1 MEVSLSAILDTREN
15 RVNKQKALLSQYNK
29 PLLCFTMNIPGP
41 VKCNRDVK
49 IGFFVGNRL
58 LGDSLKPYK
67 VLHREIHT
75 LPTGC
80 EAYYVVD
87 MPARALKELAMDIE
101 QLDPIGRLFDM
112 DVLDADG
119 SKLDRELLGAPRR
132 KCLVCDQDAVICGRS
147 RAHDLAELQDKTGF
161 LLYLAGRQYQSE
173 FIAVRAYLALTQE
186 VSTTPKPGL
195 VDRNNNGAH
204 KDMNVRHFF
213 ASANALRPYFC
224 RCAEIGFLT
233 RDADPKKTFR
243 QLRPLGIEAEQ
254 TMYSATG
261 GVNTHKGAIF
271 SMGLLCAAA
280 GRLSPEDWQPEALLS
295 QCAAMTGDI
304 LETDFSGITLEN
316 AKTVGERLYAQYG
329 ITGIRG
335 QAAAGF
341 PVVLNTGLPTLQ
353 KGLADGLSLNDAG
366 AVTLLHL
373 LAACDDTNLIHRSN
387 RQTQLNIRQQIQ
399 SLLES
404 NPCPGMDIIEKLDA
418 EFIQKNLSP
427 GGSADLLALCYFL
440 LFLCNG

>member
-1 MEVSLSAILDTREN
+1 MEVSLSEILNAREN
-15 RVNKQKALLSQYNK
+15 RVNKQKALLSRYGK

-41 VKCNRDVK
+41 VKCDRDVK
-49 IGFFVGNRL
+49 IGFFVGNKL
-58 LGDSLKPYK
+58 LSDALKGQK

-75 LPTGC
+75 PDTGC
-80 EAYYVVD
+80 ESYYVVD
-87 MPARALKELAMDIE
+87 MPARKLKQLAMDIE
-101 QLDPIGRLFDM
+101 QTDPIGRLFDM

-119 SKLDRELLGAPRR
+119 QKIDREQLGAPRR
-132 KCLVCDQDAVICGRS
+132 KCLICDQDAVICGRS
-147 RAHDLAELQDKTGF
+147 RAHCVEELQDKTGF
-161 LLYLAGRQYQSE
+161 LLYLAGRQYLSE
-173 FIAVRAYLALTQE
+173 FIAVRAYLSLTQE

-195 VDRNNNGAH
+195 VDRNNRGAH
-204 KDMNVRHFF
+204 TDMDIRHFF

-224 RCAEIGFLT
+224 QCAEVGFLT
-233 RDADPKKTFR
+233 YNADPKETFH

-254 TMYSATG
+254 TMLRATG

-280 GRLSPEDWQPEALLS
+280 GRLAPEDWQAENLLS
-295 QCAAMTGDI
+295 QCAAMTAGVV
-304 LETDFSGITLEN
+304 ETDFAGITPEN
-316 AKTVGERLYAQYG
+316 AKTVGERLFAQYG
-329 ITGIRG
+329 ITGVRG
-335 QAAAGF
+335 QAENGF
-341 PVVLNTGLPTLQ
+341 PAVKDVGLPVLQ
-353 KGLADGLSLNDAG
+353 KGLADKLSLNDAG

-373 LAACDDTNLIHRSN
+373 LAATDDTNLIHRSD

-404 NPCPGMDIIEKLDA
+404 NPYPNKDVIEKLDA